1 MKVFYQIYIQIL
13 ARHLTKAHTKI
24 GRLWDSGE
32 CLRQIA
38 EWLGDKEQRV
48 QLNGHRSGWMEVRS
62 RVSQGSAL
70 GPLLFNIFIDDIDEQ
85 VLREISKFAGDT
97 KITSRV
103 NTLNDIRSMQRTLE
117 KLVTSSNNWEMEF
130 SINKCGIMHIG
141 KRI

>member
-1 MKVFYQIYIQIL
+1 M
-13 ARHLTKAHTKI
+13 
-24 GRLWDSGE
+24 
-32 CLRQIA
+32 
-38 EWLGDKEQRV
+38 
-48 QLNGHRSGWMEVRS
+48 
-62 RVSQGSAL
+62 
-70 GPLLFNIFIDDIDEQ
+70 DEE